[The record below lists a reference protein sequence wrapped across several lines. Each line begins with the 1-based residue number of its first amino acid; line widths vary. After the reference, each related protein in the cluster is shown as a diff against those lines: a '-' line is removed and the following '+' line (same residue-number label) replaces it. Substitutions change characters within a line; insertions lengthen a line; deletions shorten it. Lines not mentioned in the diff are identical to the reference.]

1 MDFRQS
7 RAACPKNIL
16 WPTSGVWKF
25 DPKPSAESR
34 VYHLTIFLPF
44 SEENENELLCMI
56 SVVNFLKSRNFCCW
70 FSSIFLTWP
79 VFPSRDKTLR
89 KYVLWLKNNTTDA
102 LIAVAGFNTFKH
114 NFNLN
119 FIHRTWNV
127 REIVLSEN
135 QFIVRK
141 LTAFSDRIFK

>member
-1 MDFRQS
+1 MKVWIFGNLVQPVLKIFYDLPPGFESLSQS
-7 RAACPKNIL
+7 RVRK
-16 WPTSGVWKF
+16 VVF
-25 DPKPSAESR
+25 
-34 VYHLTIFLPF
+34 TIWQFFFRF

-70 FSSIFLTWP
+70 FSSIFLTCP

-89 KYVLWLKNNTTDA
+89 KYVLWFKNNATN
-102 LIAVAGFNTFKH
+102 VAGFNTFKH

-119 FIHRTWNV
+119 FTHRTWNV
-127 REIVLSEN
+127 RAIVLSEN

-141 LTAFSDRIFK
+141 LTTFPASSKT